1 MLQEPW
7 HRGAEPGASS
17 QGPEPEQGEAVSSAS
32 LAKLG
37 HLHQAPAAARHWLY
51 QDAQGLASALPLPWL
66 QSRVPFRYKLTAA
79 SPELVKSCY
88 KKLYTPN
95 LSNCRWFSL
104 YFSYLLH
111 PRIPV

>member
-1 MLQEPW
+1 MLQGPW

-37 HLHQAPAAARHWLY
+37 HLHQAPAAARRWLY

-66 QSRVPFRYKLTAA
+66 QSRVPFYYKLTAA

-95 LSNCRWFSL
+95 LSDSRWFSL